1 MASWISEYTSTIDPV
16 SEAPLQYNLWGAIS
30 VLGSVLKK
38 NIYIKYRT
46 FTIYPNQYIVFVG
59 PPGVGK
65 GEAIHPA
72 HNLAKD
78 TKLVNYMSDRI
89 TAPRI
94 VEKLFSGFAGAP
106 QLQNGQVII
115 GAKDQTATL
124 YSTELPTLLTSSDW
138 MLQFM
143 CDAWDKGEFD
153 YDTRNK
159 GSFLVNNMCVSLIG
173 GCVPD
178 YIRKLNK
185 DANATVSSGFSART
199 IFVNAHTKSKHLP
212 WAVAAQNDIVHKK
225 KMEALAQ
232 SLITISNMKGE
243 FTLDPFAIQVWDKYT
258 KDLASTISEDDSDVY
273 RNFKSRQP
281 IHVLKTAMV
290 LAASFSQVDFT
301 ITKAILDKAIY
312 LVANIADGVDDIFR
326 GVGESDLA
334 GAIARLQLYIER
346 KGSVSFGQMLADNMR
361 FLNDV
366 DIKRTLEVLKMIG
379 FCTETV
385 NGNNSLLYTHT
396 GRPINPNAGK
406 HQMNG
411 FKGII

>member
-1 MASWISEYTSTIDPV
+1 MASWLSEYSSAIDPV
-16 SEAPLQYNLWGAIS
+16 SEAPLQYNLWAGIS

-38 NIYIKYRT
+38 SVYIKYRT
-46 FTIYPNQYIVFVG
+46 FTVYPNQYIVFVG

-78 TKLVNYMSDRI
+78 MKLANYMSDRI

-94 VEKLFSGFAGAP
+94 VEKLFAGFAGAP
-106 QLQNGQVII
+106 QMLSGQVIL

-199 IFVNAHTKSKHLP
+199 IFVNATVKSKHLP
-212 WAVAAQNDIVHKK
+212 WATAAQNDVAHKK
-225 KMEALAQ
+225 KMEALSQ
-232 SLITISNMKGE
+232 TLLTLSNIKGE
-243 FTLDPFAIQVWDKYT
+243 FTLDPFAIQVWDRYT
-258 KDLASTISEDDSDVY
+258 SDLAATINEDDTDVY
-273 RNFKSRQP
+273 KNFKSRQP

-290 LAASFSQVDFT
+290 LAISFSPVDLI

-312 LVANIADGVDDIFR
+312 LVAAIADGVDDIFR
-326 GVGESDLA
+326 SVGESDLSS
-334 GAIARLQLYIER
+334 AIARLQLYIER
-346 KGSVSFGQMLADNMR
+346 KGTISYNQMLNDNMR
-361 FLNDV
+361 FLNPD
-366 DIKRTLEVLKMIG
+366 DIQRTLKVLCTIG
-379 FCTETV
+379 FCTEHM
-385 NGNNSLLYTHT
+385 NGNNVFNYTHT
-396 GRPINPNAGK
+396 GKLINPNNGK
-406 HQMNG
+406 HKMKSYQ
-411 FKGII
+411 GII